1 MPECHSTNSFALQLC
16 QQAQSAPEGT
26 VVITDNQIAGRGQR
40 GNVWSSEPGKNF
52 TLSIVLKPTFLAA
65 TDQFYLNIFSSL
77 SIYDY
82 LTHNSCPAVK
92 IKWPNDIYADGK
104 KICGILIE
112 NQISGD
118 RFTNVILGIGLNINQ
133 RQFQP
138 DSATS
143 LSLMIDC
150 SLELDQELEYLLAC
164 VEQRY
169 LQLRQNKYAALMENY
184 LSLMHWI
191 GERRQFNANGDTFEG
206 IIIGVDQS
214 GRLKM
219 KIGEKEA
226 LFAAKEIAFVA

>member
-16 QQAQSAPEGT
+16 QQSQSAPEGT
-26 VVITDNQIAGRGQR
+26 VVITDHQIAGRGQR

-52 TLSIVLKPTFLAA
+52 TLSIILKPTFLAT

-82 LTHNSCPAVK
+82 LRHKSCPALK

-118 RFTNVILGIGLNINQ
+118 RFTNVVLGIGLNINQ
-133 RQFQP
+133 RDFQL

-143 LSLMIDC
+143 LSVMIDGTV
-150 SLELDQELEYLLAC
+150 ELADELEYLLSC
-164 VEQRY
+164 IERRY
-169 LQLRQNKYAALMENY
+169 LQLRQNNYAALMENY

-191 GERRQFNANGDTFEG
+191 GERRHFNSNGDIFEG
-206 IIIGVDQS
+206 IILGVDQS